1 MQKRD
6 NGRVQGISP
15 AELVNKIF
23 IAAAYAP
30 AKAVLDAVEKSGRF
44 DVNIRNKD
52 GETLLHVCARYG
64 REKEVR
70 EFLEAGVNPNLTDT
84 AGRLPSDVARDKGFD
99 YIANILAS
107 METDCEDGDAAQ
119 VPAACASPRR
129 EPEEER
135 EEIQMMMF

>member
-107 METDCEDGDAAQ
+107 MESVYNDDAV
-119 VPAACASPRR
+119 VPPAGCAARR
-129 EPEEER
+129 EPDEDR
-135 EEIQMMMF
+135 EEMQIMMF